1 MILRIITS
9 IFLIILFA
17 WTPVTAQEITFEA
30 TTDARQVMVGSA
42 FTVSFTLQNA
52 NPESFEA
59 PDFDG
64 LKLLSGPSQMTRSTF
79 INGVST
85 RSVGYTYTLQAS
97 RPGTYR
103 IKPARAR
110 VNGKTL
116 TTKMLTVEV
125 VRQDPGIVS
134 QDANEAEIYLV
145 AEVDSTEAYIG
156 QQIIIRYRIY
166 TQVNIE
172 NYNILSESAYDGCYA
187 QILDAYREPVVK
199 IVKNGKE
206 YSTKVLR
213 KVSVFPQQSGLIN
226 IEPIVVR
233 VGIPDRSQRR
243 RSFFSNFNLKTR
255 NISSNE
261 LNLEVK
267 SPYENAPADFSGA
280 VGHFNVRFRVQPPNA
295 STDDAIT
302 LRMTLRGSGDVKT
315 IREPSIDFPE
325 SFEIYEP
332 KVHHER
338 MVNVTDSVRSEK
350 VIDYLFIAR
359 QPGSFEIHPTF
370 TFLDPDLRRYQ
381 HVSDT
386 FRLNISQGKGNG
398 TASQMPHGQDDLN
411 QLAPPKQGGSLRS
424 VRSPLSTQPLYW
436 ASFSIPLLGFLIMVW
451 RTKKAEQQEPETI
464 NHTEVAKARLEKAK
478 SLKEMGESAFY
489 EEIAFSIKNF
499 ISHKLDLPQADMTR
513 QNVRDMLA
521 GHGINSDVID
531 RMDKLLR
538 ESDYALYAGGASAD
552 KMDMVYDEA
561 ISLIAQLDID
571 LQ

>member
-1 MILRIITS
+1 MLPRIITC
-9 IFLIILFA
+9 IFLLTLFA
-17 WTPVTAQEITFEA
+17 SAPVFAQEVTFEA

-64 LKLLSGPSQMTRSTF
+64 LRLLSGPSQMTRSTF

-85 RSVGYTYTLQAS
+85 RSVGYSYTLQAT

-103 IKPARAR
+103 IKPARVR

-125 VRQDPGIVS
+125 VKQDPGAVS
-134 QDANEAEIYLV
+134 QDDNEAEIYLV
-145 AEVDSTEAYIG
+145 AEVDSTETYIG
-156 QQIIIRYRIY
+156 QQVIVRYRIY

-187 QILDAYREPVVK
+187 QILDAYKEPVVK
-199 IVKNGKE
+199 IVKDGKE

-261 LNLEVK
+261 LNLEVR

-280 VGHFNVRFRVQPPNA
+280 VGHFDVRFKVQPPNA

-350 VIDYLFIAR
+350 IIDYLFIAR
-359 QPGSFEIHPTF
+359 QPGTFDIHPTF

-381 HVSDT
+381 QVSDT

-398 TASQMPHGQDDLN
+398 TVSQTPNGQDSH
-411 QLAPPKQGGSLRS
+411 QLAPPKQGDSLRS
-424 VRSPLSTQPLYW
+424 VRSPLSSKPLYW
-436 ASFSIPLLGFLIMVW
+436 ASFSIPLLGFLIMTW
-451 RTKKAEQQEPETI
+451 RTKKAEQQEPEAI
-464 NHTEVAKARLEKAK
+464 NHTEIARARLEKAK
-478 SLKEMGESAFY
+478 SLKEKGESAFY

-513 QNVRDMLA
+513 QNVLDMLA
-521 GHGINSDVID
+521 SHGINSGVIE
-531 RMDKLLR
+531 RMDKLLK
-538 ESDYALYAGGASAD
+538 ESDFALYAGGASAD
-552 KMDMVYDEA
+552 KMDVIYEEA
-561 ISLIAQLDID
+561 VALIAQLDID